1 MDDDDDDDGKLRK
14 ANCHETQKKPKPAS
28 RLSSWSFKV
37 EAEAEWVP
45 ICYLTSY
52 PRAGRA
58 AVIHARVLQSNHH
71 SI

>member
-45 ICYLTSY
+45 ICYL
-52 PRAGRA
+52 
-58 AVIHARVLQSNHH
+58 
-71 SI
+71 